1 MEILQDM
8 RLLSRHL
15 ATASL
20 SVRNSRDSDAGRLC
34 SLGAMLAIADA
45 VLRVSAID
53 FPSPISLHYNG
64 SAPGPVSGFA
74 LDIGE
79 FAAESQTL
87 LMTDP
92 HLATARAQILHY
104 FERQKAAVPEGH
116 LIMRF
121 HAAPTAST
129 GDALFIDQ
137 NPRHAI

>member
-1 MEILQDM
+1 
-8 RLLSRHL
+8 
-15 ATASL
+15 
-20 SVRNSRDSDAGRLC
+20 
-34 SLGAMLAIADA
+34 MLAIADA

-79 FAAESQTL
+79 FAAASQTL

-104 FERQKAAVPEGH
+104 FERQKAAVPDGH

-137 NPRHAI
+137 ICVHLGFERYGSGSLSEQAATYISGNDPEMV